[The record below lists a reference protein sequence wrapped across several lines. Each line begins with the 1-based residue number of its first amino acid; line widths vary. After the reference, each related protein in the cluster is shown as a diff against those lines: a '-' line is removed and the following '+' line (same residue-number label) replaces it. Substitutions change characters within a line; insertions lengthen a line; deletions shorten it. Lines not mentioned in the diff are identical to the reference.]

1 MFVYFAIQSS
11 VINSIYLKEL
21 ILSYQVPPALLRMFV
36 PLAAAAKIVTDK
48 VGTSIHLPA
57 CLVSPFACLVCAC
70 NLHSCFVELNY
81 FAKNMP

>member
-21 ILSYQVPPALLRMFV
+21 ILSYQVPPALLRMLV
-36 PLAAAAKIVTDK
+36 PLVAAAKIDK

-57 CLVSPFACLVCAC
+57 CPVSPCACLVCAC
-70 NLHSCFVELNY
+70 NLRSCFVELNY
-81 FAKNMP
+81 FAKNTP